1 MLGGYVGLVDS
12 HLWVPQEMPLGPLKE
27 EEKRDEKTL
36 ATYHSL
42 LLLLLLLH
50 FFLYIFDHFLISSET
65 EKRRR
70 RRRRSYCAS
79 PMEFHP
85 RQSPVFIR
93 RKEKTLS
100 VGLLLL
106 LLWWWVFV
114 SCSSPLSHV
123 VFFFLSFRLETTRI
137 KIETIRRNHS
147 SSYEAT
153 KRCVLFDTSG
163 SSQTHTFYLLE
174 KVFKKTN
181 KRNYIFF
188 PSIRFMAGG
197 LFYFFHFLN
206 FKFE

>member
-65 EKRRR
+65 EKRRIR

-93 RKEKTLS
+93 RKEKNFISWVVVVVVVVVMGFCLLFVAPFS
-100 VGLLLL
+100 RCLLL
-106 LLWWWVFV
+106 
-114 SCSSPLSHV
+114 S
-123 VFFFLSFRLETTRI
+123 
-137 KIETIRRNHS
+137 
-147 SSYEAT
+147 
-153 KRCVLFDTSG
+153 
-163 SSQTHTFYLLE
+163 
-174 KVFKKTN
+174 
-181 KRNYIFF
+181 FF
-188 PSIRFMAGG
+188 PSGNDTHKNRNYKTQSFV
-197 LFYFFHFLN
+197 LL
-206 FKFE
+206 